1 MSPDNHISTYHIKQC
16 VRWPQCKLNSQTIKW
31 EEESSTKQI
40 KIGQTINISYMYDY
54 WEDIQ
59 RGSSGEEKTCTK
71 QMTLGGRLM
80 ASLTART
87 NQTTKQ

>member
-1 MSPDNHISTYHIKQC
+1 
-16 VRWPQCKLNSQTIKW
+16 
-31 EEESSTKQI
+31 
-40 KIGQTINISYMYDY
+40 MYDY

-80 ASLTART
+80 ASLTAE
-87 NQTTKQ
+87 QTKQQSNRK